1 MLTEFDRLA
10 VSRLAEVA
18 SVAGALLCALG
29 RCPPGAVH
37 TASALTALAH
47 LGPTEEAR
55 ALEMFRRG
63 QAISLFEPY
72 GPGWRTAA
80 SQETLLRIGQ
90 ALEAIAFYVS
100 EVHQDETLVQVVLT
114 KPRRP
119 NQLEGSLA
127 DLGWRATQVEP
138 TDEAFIRLA
147 TVASDRLVVCSPFFD
162 PSGARWLQRLFEAT
176 KPGVERILVL
186 RYLSEPGH
194 SSYPNGYPA
203 LVPWLGKEH
212 IKVFDYGLRRPDG
225 RSWESFHAKLVLAD
239 EQHAYVGSSNL
250 NAASLDYSMEMGA
263 LLQGKAAGDVAT
275 VVRAVLEVAVRVI

>member
-1 MLTEFDRLA
+1 M
-10 VSRLAEVA
+10 SR
-18 SVAGALLCALG
+18 
-29 RCPPGAVH
+29 VH
-37 TASALTALAH
+37 
-47 LGPTEEAR
+47 R
-55 ALEMFRRG
+55 
-63 QAISLFEPY
+63 
-72 GPGWRTAA
+72 
-80 SQETLLRIGQ
+80 
-90 ALEAIAFYVS
+90 
-100 EVHQDETLVQVVLT
+100 DETTAQVILT

-119 NQLEGSLA
+119 NQLEGSLTN
-127 DLGWRATQVEP
+127 LGWRVAQIEP

-147 TVASDRLVVCSPFFD
+147 TVASERLVVCSPFFD
-162 PSGARWLQRLFEAT
+162 SAGARWLQRLFEAT

-194 SSYPNGYPA
+194 SNYPSGYPA
-203 LVPWLGKEH
+203 LVPWLTEEH

-275 VVRAVLEVAVRVI
+275 VVRAVLEVATRVL